1 MRKSLLMMFI
11 TLLFLTNTRM
21 VLADINQDLTN
32 YFNGLGFSS
41 NVTSPH
47 AYQGQEAG
55 YYTGGSVFARH
66 QVREVQVATVDLP
79 SYRAGCGGIDLF
91 MGGFSF
97 INDDQFI
104 AMMKNILNNAKGYAF
119 NLALESAT
127 PEIANTMKYINDV
140 SNKINQTNI
149 NSCESAAS
157 LVGGVWPKTDVAQQQ
172 VCESIGTST
181 NVFSD
186 WAAARQGCGVGGQ
199 RSQILANARN
209 DNRFKD
215 IAFTQGNLAWKVL
228 HQRGFLQ
235 SNPALAELFMSLS
248 GTVILRATGNN
259 DDAPHQK
266 PIFPSLLT
274 DDNTLLKALL
284 YGDKATLYQC
294 DDTAVDACLNPH
306 TSTIT
311 IQPAQALQTR
321 TKALLQSMVEKIYTD
336 SPLTQD
342 EIGLLE
348 STSLPVYKMLN
359 VQAAFAKGQSIVNVS
374 EYADVIAV
382 DILFQYLH
390 EILSLMAARAN
401 TLQCSDALKKE
412 FQKGIEKAVESVR
425 ITQRNTYS
433 QMALSVQ
440 LIQQTQVIEQMLAGQ
455 LSTNL
460 SNTVTWARGLSQ

>member
-1 MRKSLLMMFI
+1 MRKSLLI
-11 TLLFLTNTRM
+11 VLINIVFLMNTRL
-21 VLADINQDLTN
+21 VFADINQDLTN

-47 AYQGQEAG
+47 AYLGQEAG
-55 YYTGGSVFARH
+55 YYTGGSVFARN
-66 QVREVQVATVDLP
+66 QVRDVQIATVDLP

-181 NVFSD
+181 NIFSD

-199 RSQILANARN
+199 RSQVLSNAKS

-215 IAFTQGNLAWKVL
+215 LVLTQGNLAWKAL
-228 HQRGFLQ
+228 HQQAFLQ
-235 SNPALAELFMSLS
+235 SDPALAELFMSLS
-248 GTVILRATGNN
+248 GTVILRTASSN
-259 DDAPHQK
+259 DDSPHH
-266 PIFPSLLT
+266 ITVLPSLA
-274 DDNTLLKALL
+274 DNQKLLKALL
-284 YGDKATLYQC
+284 YGGETTLYQC
-294 DDTAVDACLNPH
+294 DDTAVDTCLNPRL
-306 TSTIT
+306 STVT
-311 IQPAQALQTR
+311 IQPTHALQARTR
-321 TKALLQSMVEKIYTD
+321 VLLQSMVEKIYTD
-336 SPLTQD
+336 SPLTQE

-359 VQAAFAKGQSIVNVS
+359 VQAAFTKGQSIVDVS
-374 EYADVIAV
+374 EYADVIAT

-390 EILSLMAARAN
+390 ESVSLVNSSAS
-401 TLQCSDALKKE
+401 TLQYPDALKQQ
-412 FQKGIEKAVESVR
+412 FQQGIDKAIESVR
-425 ITQRNTYS
+425 ATQRNAYS

-440 LIQQTQVIEQMLAGQ
+440 LIQQTQVTEQMLAGQ